1 MSRLNVYVHYDS
13 VTNHFMTR
21 GVRLNTIDFLK
32 PYMPQNIIL
41 ADEQEEFGRF
51 DIHTNFKILK
61 GQTMVADYFDICF
74 KEKRRMSNWIDFD
87 SVEMMHQLTPI
98 EISEILYLFHATKAL
113 RSPFFYKLQN
123 NFVYLNMPNGLTK
136 TYYRHMTQFYP
147 RFQRSI
153 TGHMQEI
160 LNERI
165 SWFNRR
171 KIQVERLPQKQ
182 VERLSPLFLNGIKF
196 DFNQAY
202 ENQDSWHIPLFVIED
217 ELTQL
222 TRDLPIS
229 KAVADLAYCQSKQ
242 SWTLELYLSNESES
256 LEEI

>member
-1 MSRLNVYVHYDS
+1 
-13 VTNHFMTR
+13 
-21 GVRLNTIDFLK
+21 
-32 PYMPQNIIL
+32 
-41 ADEQEEFGRF
+41 
-51 DIHTNFKILK
+51 
-61 GQTMVADYFDICF
+61 
-74 KEKRRMSNWIDFD
+74 
-87 SVEMMHQLTPI
+87 
-98 EISEILYLFHATKAL
+98 
-113 RSPFFYKLQN
+113 
-123 NFVYLNMPNGLTK
+123 
-136 TYYRHMTQFYP
+136 
-147 RFQRSI
+147 
-153 TGHMQEI
+153 MQEI
-160 LNERI
+160 LNERV

-202 ENQDSWHIPLFVIED
+202 ESQDSWHIPLFVIED